1 MSEKAKISVAMDN
14 IKNIPQ
20 IKTEHKVTLDM
31 SSFLFSIGDMKN
43 RKKSPLKAKILLAPL
58 RKILSKPLSNIG
70 KERSILSMSATNI
83 KVKRMLNRAIGTII
97 AFVFIIDFFPIMLA
111 TTPINKN
118 KKIIKEIG

>member
-1 MSEKAKISVAMDN
+1 MSEKANINVAIDN

-20 IKTEHKVTLDM
+20 IKTDHKVTLDM
-31 SSFLFSIGDMKN
+31 SSFLFSIGDIKN

-58 RKILSKPLSNIG
+58 RNILSNPLLNIG
-70 KERSILSMSATNI
+70 KERSILSISATNI